1 MLHFSILEQIALII
15 FLLSGISFFLY
26 HLLLRLKI
34 VLKGKSDFS
43 IDDLPKRIIRVFNE
57 VILHKKVASGQRKS
71 AGVLHALVMYGFIF
85 FGLITINHF
94 LTPFDLYIFN
104 DSIRKNYFYFFGA
117 PWAILCTAGILGLA
131 YRRFVIKPEALG
143 KFSATSALVTVF
155 ITTLMVTYLIDE
167 IHHLNP
173 FMNNAGAKINWWLH
187 SGVIGGFLFLIP
199 QSKHMHLVLS
209 PFNIFL
215 RPSEIPNHGAIP
227 IDLEA
232 SEEELDNLLLD
243 LSRLSKDQ
251 ALDIFTCVECGRCTE
266 VCPANRGGGILD
278 PKYHFILD
286 LKDPMLKSGDVNVVD
301 KINVEAGWECT
312 TCQACTEVCPVGNHV
327 EKADEIRS
335 FQVLAE
341 GDVPQEYQKLLRNLQ
356 ETGNTEGASSSA
368 ILDELP
374 AYTSDKE
381 LVLWLGCFA
390 KHAMDPN
397 FINSI
402 RNFVKILDSAGVSY
416 GVLSNEQCSGDPANK
431 LGDKLTYQLLMD
443 QNVEQL
449 NKVKNVASMCP
460 HCVVNLQKEYK
471 KYHEIK
477 YEVKHHT
484 QVISEL
490 LEEGRI
496 DINPGSLEKV
506 TYHDPCNLSRTLD
519 EVSAP
524 RNAIKA
530 AAPEF
535 FELDESGK
543 ETLCCGAGGA
553 LWWKKDGGE
562 GRTHLLRAEQVIES
576 KADTVVTGCNFCYG
590 MMNQGIGPLTP
601 NDQEEIKVKDVADIV
616 AENLS

>member
-1 MLHFSILEQIALII
+1 MLTFSLIEQIALAL

-26 HLLLRLKI
+26 HLLIRLKI
-34 VLKGKSDFS
+34 ILSAKSDFS
-43 IDDLPKRIIRVFNE
+43 IDQLPLRLKRVFEE

-71 AGVLHALVMYGFIF
+71 AGILHALVMYGFIF

-94 LTPFDLYIFN
+94 ALAFGITFFN
-104 DSIRKNYFYFFGA
+104 ETFRKFYFYLFGM
-117 PWAILCTAGILGLA
+117 PWALLCSIGILGLA
-131 YRRFVIKPEALG
+131 YRRFVLKPKALG
-143 KFSATSALVTVF
+143 DFSATSALVSVF
-155 ITTLMVTYLIDE
+155 IVILMLTYVIDE
-167 IHHLNP
+167 LHL
-173 FMNNAGAKINWWLH
+173 FNNAFLHKANWWVH

-215 RPSEIPNHGAIP
+215 RPFDIPSHGAIP
-227 IDLEA
+227 IDMEA

-243 LSRLSKDQ
+243 LATLSKDQ
-251 ALDIFTCVECGRCTE
+251 ALDIFTCVECGRCTD
-266 VCPANRGGGILD
+266 VCPANRGGGSLN

-286 LKDPMLKSGDVNVVD
+286 LKKPMLESGDANVID
-301 KINVEAGWECT
+301 KIDVEAGWECT

-356 ETGNTEGASSSA
+356 ETGNTEGTSPSS
-368 ILDELP
+368 ILEELP
-374 AYTSDKE
+374 VFTPDKE

-390 KHAMDPN
+390 KHSMDPN
-397 FINSI
+397 FLSSV
-402 RNFVKILDSAGVSY
+402 RNFVKILDSADVSY
-416 GVLSNEQCSGDPANK
+416 GILSNEQCSGDPANK

-443 QNVEQL
+443 QNVEEL
-449 NKVKNVASMCP
+449 NKVQNVVTMCP

-471 KYHEIK
+471 KYHEIN

-484 QVISEL
+484 QVISDL
-490 LEEGRI
+490 LDAGKI
-496 DINPGSLEKV
+496 NINPGSLEKV

-519 EVSAP
+519 DTASP

-553 LWWKKDGGE
+553 LWWKKDSGE

-576 KADTVVTGCNFCYG
+576 KTDTVVTGCNFCYG

-601 NDQEEIKVKDVADIV
+601 AGQEQIKVKDVADIV
-616 AENLS
+616 AENLK

>member
-1 MLHFSILEQIALII
+1 MKFYIIEQLVLAV

-26 HLLLRLKI
+26 QLLLRLNI
-34 VLKGKSDFS
+34 VLKGKLDFS
-43 IDDLPKRIIRVFNE
+43 IEDLPKRLTRVFDE
-57 VILHKKVASGQRKS
+57 VILHKKVASGDRKS
-71 AGVLHALVMYGFIF
+71 AGIFHAFVMYGFIF
-85 FGLITINHF
+85 FGLITVNHF
-94 LTPFDLYIFN
+94 LTAFDLYIFN
-104 DSIRKNYFYFFGA
+104 DTIRKNYFYFFGA
-117 PWAILCTAGILGLA
+117 PWAILCTTGILGLA
-131 YRRFVIKPEALG
+131 YRRFVTKPEALG

-155 ITTLMVTYLIDE
+155 ITTLMITYLIDE
-167 IHHLNP
+167 IHHLKP
-173 FMNNAGAKINWWLH
+173 FMGNVGAKINWWLH

-199 QSKHMHLVLS
+199 KSKHMHLVLS

-215 RPSEIPNHGAIP
+215 RPFEVPNHPPIP

-232 SEEELDNLLLD
+232 SEEELDELLLD
-243 LSRLSKDQ
+243 LSKLSKDQ
-251 ALDIFTCVECGRCTE
+251 ALDIFTCVECGRCTD

-286 LKDPMLKSGDVNVVD
+286 LKDPMLESNDVNVVD

-335 FQVLAE
+335 FQVMVE

-356 ETGNTEGASSSA
+356 ETGNTEGASSS
-368 ILDELP
+368 ELLQQMP
-374 AYTSDKE
+374 EYTPDKE

-397 FINSI
+397 FVKSVE
-402 RNFVKILDSAGVSY
+402 NFTKILDSAGVTY

-431 LGDKLTYQLLMD
+431 LGDKLTYQMLMD
-443 QNVEQL
+443 NNVEEL
-449 NKVKNVASMCP
+449 NKVKRVTTMCP
-460 HCVVNLQKEYK
+460 HCVVNLQKEYS

-484 QVISEL
+484 QVINEL
-490 LEEGRI
+490 LEEGKI
-496 DINPGSLEKV
+496 NINPGSLEKV

-519 EVSAP
+519 EVDGP

-535 FELDESGK
+535 FELEESGK

-553 LWWKKDGGE
+553 LWWKKDTGE

-576 KADTVVTGCNFCYG
+576 KTDTVVTGCNFCYG

-601 NDQEEIKVKDVADIV
+601 ADQDKIEVKDVADIV
-616 AENLS
+616 AENIS

>member
-1 MLHFSILEQIALII
+1 MTKFSLLEQIVLIL
-15 FLLSGISFFLY
+15 FLSSGLSFFLY
-26 HLLLRLKI
+26 QLILRLKI
-34 VLKGKSDFS
+34 VLTGKSDFTT
-43 IDDLPKRIIRVFNE
+43 DQLLDRLKRVFDE
-57 VILHKKVASGQRKS
+57 VVLHKKVASGGRRS
-71 AGVLHALVMYGFIF
+71 AGIMHALVMYGFIF

-94 LTPFDLYIFN
+94 LMAFGLYLFN
-104 DSIRKNYFYFFGA
+104 DTFRLWYFRILGG
-117 PWAILCTAGILGLA
+117 PWAFFCSFGILALA
-131 YRRFVIKPEALG
+131 YRRFVIKPKALG
-143 KFSATSALVTVF
+143 KFSATSAVVTVF
-155 ITTLMVTYLIDE
+155 IVTLMVTYLIDE
-167 IHHLNP
+167 LHLLKNP
-173 FMNNAGAKINWWLH
+173 IAYKVNWWIH

-199 QSKHMHLVLS
+199 KSKHMHLVLS

-215 RPSEIPNHGAIP
+215 RPFEIPNHPAIP

-251 ALDIFTCVECGRCTE
+251 ALDIFTCVECGRCTD

-286 LKDPMLKSGDVNVVD
+286 LKQPMLESGDANVVD

-356 ETGNTEGASSSA
+356 ETGNTEGASSSE
-368 ILDELP
+368 LLKQLP

-397 FINSI
+397 FIGSVK
-402 RNFVKILDSAGVSY
+402 NFTKILDSAGVTY

-443 QNVEQL
+443 QNVEEL
-449 NKVKNVASMCP
+449 NKVKNVTTMCP
-460 HCVVNLQKEYK
+460 HCVVNLQKEYS

-490 LEEGRI
+490 LEQGKI

-535 FELDESGK
+535 FELEESGK

-553 LWWKKDGGE
+553 LWWKKDSGE

-576 KADTVVTGCNFCYG
+576 KTDTVVTGCNFCYG
-590 MMNQGIGPLTP
+590 MMNQGVGPLTP
-601 NDQEEIKVKDVADIV
+601 AGQEPIKVKDVADIV

>member
-1 MLHFSILEQIALII
+1 MEFHTIEQLVLGV

-26 HLLLRLKI
+26 QLLLRLNI
-34 VLKGKSDFS
+34 VLKGKLDFN
-43 IDDLPKRIIRVFNE
+43 IEDLPRRLIRVFNE
-57 VILHKKVASGQRKS
+57 VILHKKVASGERKS
-71 AGVLHALVMYGFIF
+71 AGILHAFVMYGFIF

-94 LTPFDLYIFN
+94 LTAFDLYIFN
-104 DSIRKNYFYFFGA
+104 DTIRKNYFYFFGA

-131 YRRFVIKPEALG
+131 YRRFIIKPESLG
-143 KFSATSALVTVF
+143 KFSYTSALVTVF
-155 ITTLMVTYLIDE
+155 ITTLMITYLIDE

-173 FMNNAGAKINWWLH
+173 FMNNIQAKINWWLH

-199 QSKHMHLVLS
+199 KSKHMHLVLS

-215 RPSEIPNHGAIP
+215 RPFEVPSHPPIP
-227 IDLEA
+227 IDLDA
-232 SEEELDNLLLD
+232 SEEELDELLLD
-243 LSRLSKDQ
+243 LSKLSKDQ
-251 ALDIFTCVECGRCTE
+251 ALDIFTCVECGRCTD
-266 VCPANRGGGILD
+266 VCPANRGGGVLN

-286 LKDPMLKSGDVNVVD
+286 LKDPMLESNDVNVVD

-327 EKADEIRS
+327 EKADAIRS
-335 FQVLAE
+335 FQVMVE

-356 ETGNTEGASSSA
+356 ETGNTEGASSS
-368 ILDELP
+368 ELLQRMP
-374 AYTSDKE
+374 EYTPDKE

-397 FINSI
+397 FVKSVE
-402 RNFVKILDSAGVSY
+402 NFTKILDSAGVTY

-431 LGDKLTYQLLMD
+431 LGDKLTYQMLMD
-443 QNVEQL
+443 SNVEEL
-449 NKVKNVASMCP
+449 NKVKKVTTMCP
-460 HCVVNLQKEYK
+460 HCVVNLQKEYS
-471 KYHEIK
+471 KYHDIK

-484 QVISEL
+484 QVINEL
-490 LEEGRI
+490 LEEGKI
-496 DINPGSLEKV
+496 NINPGSLEKV

-519 EVSAP
+519 EVDGP

-553 LWWKKDGGE
+553 LWWKKDTGE

-576 KADTVVTGCNFCYG
+576 KTDTVVTGCNFCYG

-601 NDQEEIKVKDVADIV
+601 ADQDKIEVKDVADIV
-616 AENLS
+616 AENIS

>member
-1 MLHFSILEQIALII
+1 MKFYIIEQLVLAV

-26 HLLLRLKI
+26 QLLLRLNI
-34 VLKGKSDFS
+34 VLKGKLDFS
-43 IDDLPKRIIRVFNE
+43 IEDLPKRLTRVFDE
-57 VILHKKVASGQRKS
+57 VILHKKVASGDRKS
-71 AGVLHALVMYGFIF
+71 AGIFHAFVMYGFIF
-85 FGLITINHF
+85 FGLITVNHF
-94 LTPFDLYIFN
+94 LTAFDLYIFN
-104 DSIRKNYFYFFGA
+104 DTIRKNYFYFFGA
-117 PWAILCTAGILGLA
+117 PWAILCTTGILGLA
-131 YRRFVIKPEALG
+131 YRRFVTKPEALV

-155 ITTLMVTYLIDE
+155 ITTLMITYLIDE
-167 IHHLNP
+167 IHHLKP
-173 FMNNAGAKINWWLH
+173 FMGNVGAKINWWLH

-199 QSKHMHLVLS
+199 KSKHMHLVLS

-215 RPSEIPNHGAIP
+215 RPFEVPNHPPIP

-232 SEEELDNLLLD
+232 SEEELDELLLD
-243 LSRLSKDQ
+243 LSKLSKDQ
-251 ALDIFTCVECGRCTE
+251 ALDIFTCVECGRCTD

-286 LKDPMLKSGDVNVVD
+286 LKDPMLESNDVNVVD

-335 FQVLAE
+335 FQVMVE

-356 ETGNTEGASSSA
+356 ETGNTEGASSS
-368 ILDELP
+368 ELLQQMP
-374 AYTSDKE
+374 EYTPDKE

-397 FINSI
+397 FVKSVE
-402 RNFVKILDSAGVSY
+402 NFTKILDSAGVTY

-431 LGDKLTYQLLMD
+431 LGDKLTYQMLMD
-443 QNVEQL
+443 NNVEEL
-449 NKVKNVASMCP
+449 NKVKRVTTMCP
-460 HCVVNLQKEYK
+460 HCVVNLQKEYS

-484 QVISEL
+484 QVINEL
-490 LEEGRI
+490 LEEGKI
-496 DINPGSLEKV
+496 NINPGSLEKV

-519 EVSAP
+519 EVDGP

-543 ETLCCGAGGA
+543 DTLCCGAGGA
-553 LWWKKDGGE
+553 LWWKKDTGE

-576 KADTVVTGCNFCYG
+576 KTDTVVTGCNFCYG

-601 NDQEEIKVKDVADIV
+601 ADQDKIEVKDVADIV
-616 AENLS
+616 AENIS

>member
-1 MLHFSILEQIALII
+1 MIGSDFHSIEKIALIV
-15 FLLSGISFFLY
+15 FLLSGLSFFFY

-34 VLKGKSDFS
+34 VLKGKLDFR
-43 IDDLPKRIIRVFNE
+43 IDNLPKRLLRVFNE
-57 VILHKKVASGQRKS
+57 VILHKKVVSGNRKFS
-71 AGVLHALVMYGFIF
+71 GLMHAFVMYGFIF

-94 LTPFDLYIFN
+94 LMPFDIPFLGEFRE
-104 DSIRKNYFYFFGA
+104 DYFKYFGG
-117 PWAILCTAGILGLA
+117 PWGVLCSCGILGLA
-131 YRRFVIKPEALG
+131 YRRFVVKPKALG
-143 KFSATSALVTVF
+143 KFSTTSALVSFF
-155 ITTLMVTYLIDE
+155 IVTLMFTYLIDE
-167 IHHLNP
+167 FHLLKNSP
-173 FMNNAGAKINWWLH
+173 TAWKANWWIH
-187 SGVIGGFLFLIP
+187 SSVIGGFLFLIP

-215 RPSEIPNHGAIP
+215 RPFEVPDHPAIP

-232 SEEELDNLLLD
+232 SEEELDELLLD
-243 LSRLSKDQ
+243 LSRLSKNQ
-251 ALDIFTCVECGRCTE
+251 ALDIFTCVECGRCTD

-286 LKDPMLKSGDVNVVD
+286 LKNPMLESNDVNVVD

-335 FQVLAE
+335 FQVMVE

-356 ETGNTEGASSSA
+356 ETGNTEGASSST
-368 ILDELP
+368 LLEQLP
-374 AYTSDKE
+374 EYTPDKE

-397 FINSI
+397 FVKSVE
-402 RNFVKILDSAGVSY
+402 NFTKILDSAGITY

-431 LGDKLTYQLLMD
+431 LGDKLTYQMLMD
-443 QNVEQL
+443 NNVEEL
-449 NKVKNVASMCP
+449 NKVKKVTTMCP
-460 HCVVNLQKEYK
+460 HCVVNLQNEYS

-490 LEEGRI
+490 LDEGKI
-496 DINPGSLEKV
+496 NINPGSLEKV

-519 EVSAP
+519 EVDAP

-553 LWWKKDGGE
+553 LWWKKDTGE
-562 GRTHLLRAEQVIES
+562 GRTHLLRTEQVIES
-576 KADTVVTGCNFCYG
+576 KTDTVVTGCNFCYG
-590 MMNQGIGPLTP
+590 MMNQGIDPLTP
-601 NDQEEIKVKDVADIV
+601 KGQDKIKVKDVADIV

>member
-1 MLHFSILEQIALII
+1 MPLSRLENFLINTDGNILYVNPSDLDATDSFDNRGNSLTRPFVTIQRALIEAARFSYQSGQNNDKFDRTTILLYPGEHVIDNRPGLYVKNNGGSVQYFDVNESDVTGTTDIECFNDWVKELRENNYLHNHTRSGFASIWI
-15 FLLSGISFFLY
+15 FTLNLPWQKGAELFMKHLFDGDAASNTLSWRWVAGLQTKGKHYVAQSWNISKFTNNKYKNIKLNEKDVVIGIWGIGESDEVYEVIVGDSMDLSDVDLSG
-26 HLLLRLKI
+26 
-34 VLKGKSDFS
+34 
-43 IDDLPKRIIRVFNE
+43 
-57 VILHKKVASGQRKS
+57 
-71 AGVLHALVMYGFIF
+71 
-85 FGLITINHF
+85 
-94 LTPFDLYIFN
+94 
-104 DSIRKNYFYFFGA
+104 
-117 PWAILCTAGILGLA
+117 
-131 YRRFVIKPEALG
+131 
-143 KFSATSALVTVF
+143 
-155 ITTLMVTYLIDE
+155 
-167 IHHLNP
+167 
-173 FMNNAGAKINWWLH
+173 
-187 SGVIGGFLFLIP
+187 
-199 QSKHMHLVLS
+199 
-209 PFNIFL
+209 
-215 RPSEIPNHGAIP
+215 
-227 IDLEA
+227 
-232 SEEELDNLLLD
+232 
-243 LSRLSKDQ
+243 LSKDQ
-251 ALDIFTCVECGRCTE
+251 ALDIFTCVECGRCTD

-286 LKDPMLKSGDVNVVD
+286 LKDPMLENGDVNVVD

-356 ETGNTEGASSSA
+356 ETGNTEGSSSSE
-368 ILDELP
+368 LLNELP
-374 AYTSDKE
+374 VYTADKE

-397 FINSI
+397 FVSSV
-402 RNFVKILDSAGVSY
+402 RNFVKILESAGVTY

-443 QNVEQL
+443 QNVEEL
-449 NKVKNVASMCP
+449 NKVKNVTTMCP

-496 DINPGSLEKV
+496 NINPGSLEKV

-553 LWWKKDGGE
+553 LWWKKDSGE

-576 KADTVVTGCNFCYG
+576 KTDTVVTGCNFCYG

-601 NDQEEIKVKDVADIV
+601 AGQEEIKVKDVADIV

>member
-1 MLHFSILEQIALII
+1 MKFHIIEQIALVA
-15 FLLSGISFFLY
+15 FLSSGISFFLY
-26 HLLLRLKI
+26 QLLLRLKI
-34 VLKGKSDFS
+34 VLKGKLDFS
-43 IDDLPKRIIRVFNE
+43 ISDLPKRLLRVFDE
-57 VILHKKVASGQRKS
+57 VILHKKVASGKRKS
-71 AGVLHALVMYGFIF
+71 AGILHAFVMYGFIF

-94 LTPFDLYIFN
+94 LTAFHLDIFN
-104 DSIRKNYFYFFGA
+104 DTIRKNYFYFFGA
-117 PWAILCTAGILGLA
+117 PWAILCTTGILGLA
-131 YRRFVIKPEALG
+131 YRRFIIKPEALG

-155 ITTLMVTYLIDE
+155 ITTLMITYLIDE

-173 FMNNAGAKINWWLH
+173 FMNNTSAKINWWLH

-199 QSKHMHLVLS
+199 KSKHMHLVLS

-215 RPSEIPNHGAIP
+215 RPFEVPSHPPIP

-232 SEEELDNLLLD
+232 SEEELDELLLD
-243 LSRLSKDQ
+243 LSKLSKDQ
-251 ALDIFTCVECGRCTE
+251 ALDIFTCVECGRCTD
-266 VCPANRGGGILD
+266 VCPANRGGGILN

-286 LKDPMLKSGDVNVVD
+286 LKDPMLESNDVNVVD

-327 EKADEIRS
+327 EKADAIRS
-335 FQVLAE
+335 FQVMVE

-356 ETGNTEGASSSA
+356 ETGNTEGASSS
-368 ILDELP
+368 ELLQRMP
-374 AYTSDKE
+374 EYTPDKE

-397 FINSI
+397 FVKSVE
-402 RNFVKILDSAGVSY
+402 NFTKILDSAGVTY

-431 LGDKLTYQLLMD
+431 LGDKLTYQMLMD
-443 QNVEQL
+443 NNVEEL
-449 NKVKNVASMCP
+449 NKVKKVTTMCP
-460 HCVVNLQKEYK
+460 HCVVNLQKEYS
-471 KYHEIK
+471 KYHDIK

-484 QVISEL
+484 QVINDL
-490 LEEGRI
+490 LEEGKI
-496 DINPGSLEKV
+496 NINPGSLEKV

-519 EVSAP
+519 EVDGP

-553 LWWKKDGGE
+553 LWWKKDTGE

-576 KADTVVTGCNFCYG
+576 KTDTVVTGCNFCYG

-601 NDQEEIKVKDVADIV
+601 ADQDKIEVKDVADIV
-616 AENLS
+616 AENIS

>member
-1 MLHFSILEQIALII
+1 MIKFSLLEQIVLIL
-15 FLLSGISFFLY
+15 FLSSGLSFFLY
-26 HLLLRLKI
+26 QLILRLKI
-34 VLKGKSDFS
+34 VLTGKSDFTT
-43 IDDLPKRIIRVFNE
+43 DQLPDRLKRVFDE
-57 VILHKKVASGQRKS
+57 VILHKKVAGGGRKY
-71 AGVLHALVMYGFIF
+71 AGIMHALVMYGFIF

-94 LTPFDLYIFN
+94 LMAFGLYLFN
-104 DSIRKNYFYFFGA
+104 DTFRLWYFRILGG
-117 PWAILCTAGILGLA
+117 PWAFFCSFGILALA
-131 YRRFVIKPEALG
+131 YRRFVIKPKALG
-143 KFSATSALVTVF
+143 KFSATSAVVTVF
-155 ITTLMVTYLIDE
+155 IVTLMVTYLIDE
-167 IHHLNP
+167 LHLLKNP
-173 FMNNAGAKINWWLH
+173 IAYKVNWWIH

-199 QSKHMHLVLS
+199 KSKHMHLVLS

-215 RPSEIPNHGAIP
+215 RPFEIPNHPAIP

-251 ALDIFTCVECGRCTE
+251 ALDIFTCVECGRCTD

-286 LKDPMLKSGDVNVVD
+286 LKQPMLESGDANVVD

-356 ETGNTEGASSSA
+356 ETGNTEGASSSE
-368 ILDELP
+368 LLKQLP

-381 LVLWLGCFA
+381 VVLWLGCFA

-397 FINSI
+397 FIGSVK
-402 RNFVKILDSAGVSY
+402 NFTKILDSAGVTY

-443 QNVEQL
+443 QNVEEL
-449 NKVKNVASMCP
+449 NKVKNVTTMCP
-460 HCVVNLQKEYK
+460 HCVVNLQKEYS

-490 LEEGRI
+490 LEQGKI

-535 FELDESGK
+535 FELEESGK

-553 LWWKKDGGE
+553 LWWKKDSGE

-576 KADTVVTGCNFCYG
+576 KTDTVVTGCNFCYG
-590 MMNQGIGPLTP
+590 MMNQGVGPLTP
-601 NDQEEIKVKDVADIV
+601 AGQEPIKVKDVADIV

>member
-1 MLHFSILEQIALII
+1 MTKFSLLEQIVLIL
-15 FLLSGISFFLY
+15 FLFSGLSFFLY
-26 HLLLRLKI
+26 QLILRLKI
-34 VLKGKSDFS
+34 VLTGKSDFTT
-43 IDDLPKRIIRVFNE
+43 DQLLDRLKRVFDE
-57 VILHKKVASGQRKS
+57 VILHKKVAGGGRKY
-71 AGVLHALVMYGFIF
+71 AGIMHALVMYGFIF

-94 LTPFDLYIFN
+94 LMAFGLYLFN
-104 DSIRKNYFYFFGA
+104 DTFRLWYFRILGG
-117 PWAILCTAGILGLA
+117 PWAFFCSFGILALA
-131 YRRFVIKPEALG
+131 YRRFVIKPKALG
-143 KFSATSALVTVF
+143 KFSATSAVVTVF
-155 ITTLMVTYLIDE
+155 IVTLMVTYLIDE
-167 IHHLNP
+167 LHLLKNP
-173 FMNNAGAKINWWLH
+173 IAYKVNWWIH

-199 QSKHMHLVLS
+199 KSKHMHLVLS

-215 RPSEIPNHGAIP
+215 RPFEIPNHPAIP

-251 ALDIFTCVECGRCTE
+251 ALDIFTCVECGRCTD

-286 LKDPMLKSGDVNVVD
+286 LKQPMLESGDANVVD

-356 ETGNTEGASSSA
+356 ETGNTEGASSSE
-368 ILDELP
+368 LLKQLP

-397 FINSI
+397 FIGSVK
-402 RNFVKILDSAGVSY
+402 NFTKILDSAGVTY

-443 QNVEQL
+443 QNVEEL
-449 NKVKNVASMCP
+449 NKVKNVTTMCP
-460 HCVVNLQKEYK
+460 HCVVNLQKEYS

-490 LEEGRI
+490 LEQGKI

-535 FELDESGK
+535 FELEESGK

-553 LWWKKDGGE
+553 LWWKKDSGE

-576 KADTVVTGCNFCYG
+576 KTDTVVTGCNFCYG
-590 MMNQGIGPLTP
+590 MMNQGVGPLTP
-601 NDQEEIKVKDVADIV
+601 AGQEPIKVKDVADIV

>member
-1 MLHFSILEQIALII
+1 MIKFSLLEQIVLIL
-15 FLLSGISFFLY
+15 FLSSGLSFFLY
-26 HLLLRLKI
+26 QLILRLKI
-34 VLKGKSDFS
+34 VLTGKSDFTT
-43 IDDLPKRIIRVFNE
+43 DQLPDRLKRVFDE
-57 VILHKKVASGQRKS
+57 VILHKKVAGGGRKY
-71 AGVLHALVMYGFIF
+71 AGIMHALVMYGFIF

-94 LTPFDLYIFN
+94 LMAFGLYLFN
-104 DSIRKNYFYFFGA
+104 DTFRLWYFRILGG
-117 PWAILCTAGILGLA
+117 PWAFFCSFGILALA
-131 YRRFVIKPEALG
+131 YRRFVIKPKALG
-143 KFSATSALVTVF
+143 KFSATSAVVTVF
-155 ITTLMVTYLIDE
+155 IVTLMVTYLIDE
-167 IHHLNP
+167 LHLLKNP
-173 FMNNAGAKINWWLH
+173 IAYKVNWWIH

-199 QSKHMHLVLS
+199 KSKHMHLVLS

-215 RPSEIPNHGAIP
+215 RPFEIPNHPAIP

-251 ALDIFTCVECGRCTE
+251 ALDIFTCVECGRCTD

-286 LKDPMLKSGDVNVVD
+286 LKQHMLESGDANVVD

-356 ETGNTEGASSSA
+356 ETGNTEGASSSE
-368 ILDELP
+368 LLKQLP

-397 FINSI
+397 FIGSVK
-402 RNFVKILDSAGVSY
+402 NFTKILDSAGVTY

-443 QNVEQL
+443 QNVEEL
-449 NKVKNVASMCP
+449 NKVKNVTTMCP
-460 HCVVNLQKEYK
+460 HCVVNLQKEYS

-490 LEEGRI
+490 LEQGKI

-535 FELDESGK
+535 FELEESGK

-553 LWWKKDGGE
+553 LWWKKDSGE

-576 KADTVVTGCNFCYG
+576 KTDTVVTGCNFCYG
-590 MMNQGIGPLTP
+590 MMNQGVGPLTP
-601 NDQEEIKVKDVADIV
+601 AGQEPIKVKDVADIV